1 MQKLYGSPKQHKVIK
16 SSILL
21 NHSHS
26 LAIQNVRFTEENYLF
41 GKNFFQINNFQS
53 IQIFNFLN
61 NKINLISFIFS
72 VSEWTKSYQR
82 CCLKIDQVAQPYY
95 IHT

>member
-1 MQKLYGSPKQHKVIK
+1 MQKLYGSPKQQKVIK
-16 SSILL
+16 SSILH

-41 GKNFFQINNFQS
+41 GK
-53 IQIFNFLN
+53 
-61 NKINLISFIFS
+61 NLISFIFS